1 MKLLADTFA
10 HPMNFQVVPDDMAD
24 KLFAACGSDSFE
36 KLDST
41 VKVSIIMIVV
51 LYHACLL
58 LCLQRR
64 KKDGSS
70 PKMFISRVQTCTC
83 C

>member
-1 MKLLADTFA
+1 
-10 HPMNFQVVPDDMAD
+10 MNFQVVPDDMAD

-51 LYHACLL
+51 LHHASLL
-58 LCLQRR
+58 LCLQRT
-64 KKDGSS
+64 KKDGSGLR
-70 PKMFISRVQTCTC
+70 MFNSRDQSC

>member
-41 VKVSIIMIVV
+41 VKVSIMIVV

-58 LCLQRR
+58 LCLQRS

-70 PKMFISRVQTCTC
+70 PGMFISRVETCTC

>member
-1 MKLLADTFA
+1 
-10 HPMNFQVVPDDMAD
+10 MNFQVVPDDMAD

-51 LYHACLL
+51 LHHACLL
-58 LCLQRR
+58 LCLQRS

-70 PKMFISRVQTCTC
+70 PRMFISRVQIFTC